1 MLRAC
6 APWQLPARDRVW
18 GVLPNMGLL
27 EWVVSAQGFPTF
39 RLRLFSHHLLLPP
52 VPPITGVRSS
62 LRWAGSLSTYP
73 WPLPFVFLACF
84 SPNLL
89 HMSSVLVSASGRTHT
104 YHYLLHIISV
114 PLFMECFP
122 FNWVTF
128 KLNTYSLPFSKIYV
142 KYVKLSL
149 VCQFYFS

>member
-1 MLRAC
+1 MLKAC

-27 EWVVSAQGFPTF
+27 EWVVSAQGFPTL

-89 HMSSVLVSASGRTHT
+89 HEFCLGICFWEDPH
-104 YHYLLHIISV
+104 L
-114 PLFMECFP
+114 PLFTSYHICTIIYGMFP
-122 FNWVTF
+122 FHWVTF

-142 KYVKLSL
+142 KLSL